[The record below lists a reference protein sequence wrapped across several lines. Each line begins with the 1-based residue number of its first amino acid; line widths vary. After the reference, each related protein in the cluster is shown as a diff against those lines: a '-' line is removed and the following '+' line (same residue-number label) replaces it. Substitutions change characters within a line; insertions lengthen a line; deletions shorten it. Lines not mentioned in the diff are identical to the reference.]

1 METREDGA
9 GTVVAAGLAI
19 VMLILL
25 MAVLWIGQAAVAAG
39 QAATAAD
46 LAALA
51 AADAARGIASGEPC
65 RVAADLASRHGAVLV
80 ACTVMGAAADT
91 VQVEVRMQTRLP
103 WPAHGLARAGP
114 PPEKAGP

>member
-1 METREDGA
+1 MGTREDGA

-19 VMLILL
+19 AVLL
-25 MAVLWIGQAAVAAG
+25 LLTAVLWIGQAAAAADK
-39 QAATAAD
+39 AATAAD

-65 RVAADLASRHGAVLV
+65 QVAAELASRHGAVLV
-80 ACTVMGAAADT
+80 SCTVMGANADS
-91 VQVEVRMQTRLP
+91 VQVEVQLQTRLP

-114 PPEKAGP
+114 PPATGGP